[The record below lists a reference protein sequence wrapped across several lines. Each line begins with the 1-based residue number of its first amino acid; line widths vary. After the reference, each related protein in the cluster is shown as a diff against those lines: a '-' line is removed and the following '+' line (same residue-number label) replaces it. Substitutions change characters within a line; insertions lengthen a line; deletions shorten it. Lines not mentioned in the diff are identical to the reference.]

1 MVSRWCF
8 RLVIVLGALVVLA
21 PAAGLASQAAAFRI
35 QEDAETL
42 SDLKPLMI
50 NVSREAPPAIS
61 PEEALEHHRS
71 ILQEVSDSGV
81 RVALVER
88 IHELQTRGGA
98 DLALSDEQERALYR
112 DVLPDY
118 RTLIEEGGYHA
129 DRPTLFYQAARAAY
143 LAGQPKQS
151 VAFLKTLTE
160 QHQDSDLAPE
170 ASFRIAEH
178 HFSEGDHGLAESAY
192 EQVLEL
198 GPGSHYAPRA
208 LYMRGWS
215 EFLQDRHQQ
224 AGDTFIAVLDRHYH
238 PESGFEHLSLGA
250 EEQVED
256 TVRILSIISA
266 YSGGATALN
275 ELLDRHPDRDYA
287 PALYERLTV
296 FYREKA
302 RFRDSVA
309 AAESFLERQP
319 QHEHAPVLASQAIQ
333 SWSAGRYR
341 DRERDAKATFIAD
354 YGDGE
359 WPDRLRSEQ
368 RQQLLDYTD
377 ALGRWHYR
385 QGQDAE
391 SSESRENRFEQ
402 AAEYLEQWLE
412 LVGRGDYPAPEQ
424 RPETHPGEIRMLAGD
439 AAQQA
444 QDPERAAGHYRKA
457 GYASPDSENAWEAAY
472 ALIQLRRDQWESRSS
487 PEALEALVGASRRYI
502 EHFAETAQ
510 TADIRQALA
519 NTLYQENQPES
530 ASDVARELVAMQAAE
545 TDHRRAGWIILGH
558 AALEQ
563 DEFVDAENAYTQALE
578 VMPDDDGRRSD
589 LRERLGF
596 AVYSRG
602 EQAAERGR
610 VDEALGHYERVGDLA
625 PGRDVAAMAA
635 FDRGAV
641 LLEAGRWE
649 SAVTALSGFSEQYGG
664 HELSARVPEM
674 LVHAHYESGDQ
685 GAAADQLL
693 SQEPDGESR
702 SAYWQ
707 RRLRAAGY
715 YREGGE
721 IEEAISLYEAYV
733 TDGAD
738 HFGDHEFRQERRR
751 DLAELYTDLGEKHS
765 ASSWHQRLLEAEVDT
780 AGTPRSQHLAGRSA
794 LHLGRESA
802 QEMAVI
808 RLEAPLNES
817 LGRKREALETAMDYL
832 QQAESYGFAETVT
845 ESTWRMG
852 ELYRELAQDVLDSER
867 PEGLTDLQA
876 EQYELLLEEE
886 AYPFEEQAIDL
897 HQRNQR
903 RIREGHWTP
912 WVERSLEALAE
923 LYPARYERD
932 TRWME
937 ARYEH

>member
-1 MVSRWCF
+1 MNRWCS
-8 RLVIVLGALVVLA
+8 LLAVVLGALVALA
-21 PAAGLASQAAAFRI
+21 PVTGLASQAAAFRI

-50 NVSREAPPAIS
+50 NITREAPPAVS
-61 PEEALEHHRS
+61 PEKALEHHRS
-71 ILQEVSDSGV
+71 ILQEVSDAGV

-88 IHELQTRGGA
+88 IHELQTQSGA
-98 DLALSDEQERALYR
+98 DVALSDEQERTLYSE
-112 DVLPDY
+112 VMPDY
-118 RTLIEEGGYHA
+118 QTLIEEGGYHA
-129 DRPTLFYQAARAAY
+129 ERPVLLYQAARAAS
-143 LAGQPKQS
+143 LAGQSTQS
-151 VAFLKTLTE
+151 VGFLEALTE
-160 QHQDSDLAPE
+160 QYQDSDLAPE

-178 HFSEGDHGLAESAY
+178 HFSEGDHALAESAY

-198 GPGSHYAPRA
+198 GPDSHYAPRA

-224 AGDTFIAVLDRHYH
+224 AGDTFISVLDGHYD

-256 TVRILSIISA
+256 TFRILSIISA

-275 ELLDRHPDRDYA
+275 ELLERHPARDYA
-287 PALYERLTV
+287 PALYERLTE
-296 FYREKA
+296 FYRDKA

-309 AAESFLERQP
+309 AAESFLERHP
-319 QHEHAPVLASQAIQ
+319 EHEQAPVLASQAIE

-341 DRERDAKATFIAD
+341 ERERDAKATFIAA
-354 YGDGE
+354 YGDGD
-359 WPDRLRSEQ
+359 WPDRLKPEL
-368 RQQLLDYTD
+368 RQQLLDYAD

-385 QGQDAE
+385 QGQAAE
-391 SSESRENRFEQ
+391 SADSRESRFGQ
-402 AAEYLEQWLE
+402 AADYLEQWLE
-412 LVGRGDYPAPEQ
+412 LVGRGDYPAPET
-424 RPETHPGEIRMLAGD
+424 RPETHPGEVRLLAGD

-457 GYASPDSENAWEAAY
+457 AYAIPDSGNAREAAY
-472 ALIQLRRDQWESRSS
+472 ALIQLRRDQWESQSS
-487 PEALEALVGASRRYI
+487 PEALEALVGVSRRYI
-502 EHFAETAQ
+502 EHFEQTPQ

-519 NTLYQENQPES
+519 NTLYQENQPEP
-530 ASDVARELVAMQAAE
+530 ASDVARELVAMEAADA
-545 TDHRRAGWIILGH
+545 DHRRAGWTLLGH
-558 AALEQ
+558 TALE
-563 DEFVDAENAYTQALE
+563 EERFADAENAYGQAMEL
-578 VMPDDDGRRSD
+578 MSDDDERWSD
-589 LRERLGF
+589 LRERLGV

-602 EQAAERGR
+602 EAAAERGR
-610 VDEALGHYERVGDLA
+610 VDEALDHYERVGDMA
-625 PGRDVAAMAA
+625 PGRDVAALAA
-635 FDRGAV
+635 FDRGAL

-649 SAVTALSGFSEQYGG
+649 SAVAALSGFSDQYGD

-693 SQEPDGESR
+693 SQEPDAESG
-702 SAYWQ
+702 SAHWQ
-707 RRLRAAGY
+707 RQLRAAGY

-721 IEEAISLYEAYV
+721 VEEAISLYEAYF
-733 TDGAD
+733 TDGTD
-738 HFGDHEFRQERRR
+738 DFGDHEFQQERRR
-751 DLAELYTDLGEKHS
+751 DLAELYSDLGES
-765 ASSWHQRLLEAEVDT
+765 DDATDWHQRLLEAEDDR

-802 QEMAVI
+802 QEMAAI

-832 QQAESYGFAETVT
+832 QQAESYGFAETIT

-876 EQYELLLEEE
+876 EQYEMLLEEE

-903 RIREGHWTP
+903 RISDGHWTP
-912 WVERSLEALAE
+912 WVERSLQALAE
-923 LYPARYERD
+923 IYPARYERD